1 MLNVIAQSLRVATGK
16 NAGTPSWT
24 NRAEP
29 ASREKIRFQ
38 APKDWGK

>member
-16 NAGTPSWT
+16 NVGNSSRTL
-24 NRAEP
+24 RAEP
-29 ASREKIRFQ
+29 VSREKIRFQ